1 MVEQGKNSVT
11 KKDTFL
17 ASSVTVEWLK
27 SQKYELQNIYKP
39 PTIDGVV
46 LKDLKPIPD
55 GRGDVLELWSSL
67 WAAEGFEPPLH
78 TYKSG
83 TDFGVV
89 KGWHLHE
96 KHTDQMCVFDGKI
109 QISLVDIRKFS
120 PTFGHVNLIFIAPN
134 KPRLLKVP
142 AGVMHGWKALSAP
155 SVDVINFQTDVYK
168 PEDEFKFPWDC
179 VLRDIWEPKNG

>member
-1 MVEQGKNSVT
+1 MSERGKSNLV
-11 KKDTFL
+11 KDVFL
-17 ASSVTVEWLK
+17 ASSVDVDWLK
-27 SQKYELQNIYKP
+27 KQKYEVQNIYKP
-39 PTIDGVV
+39 PTIEGVV

-55 GRGDVLELWSSL
+55 GRGDIIELWSSM
-67 WAAEGFEPPLH
+67 WGDDGFELPLH
-78 TYKSG
+78 IYKSG

-120 PTFGHVNLIFIAPN
+120 P
-134 KPRLLKVP
+134 R
-142 AGVMHGWKALSAP
+142 VMHGWKALSAP
-155 SVDVINFQTDVYK
+155 SVDVINFQTDVYR

-179 VLRDIWEPKNG
+179 VLSDIWEPKNG